1 MRNPRQ
7 NYGVEQTKAGAIKDR
22 LVVYERDFVP
32 CDAMQ
37 STRIRILYELR
48 TTRYD
53 KTKSSIFNV
62 DRKDVVSLI

>member
-37 STRIRILYELR
+37 STYSHTLR
-48 TTRYD
+48 TTYD
-53 KTKSSIFNV
+53 TI
-62 DRKDVVSLI
+62 R